1 MVTISLPNPND
12 FSSAG
17 VKGIEQF
24 LRQLELSV
32 HHLQKSFE
40 QLKKDGMVNDDD
52 TLITYRF
59 PRVDISNREQD
70 KEGNA
75 KVHIDEEGDEFQ
87 SITVEIG

>member
-1 MVTISLPNPND
+1 MVTISLPNPSD
-12 FSSAG
+12 FEG

-52 TLITYRF
+52 SFIIYRF
-59 PRVDISNREQD
+59 PRVNLGEREKD
-70 KEGNA
+70 GEGQV
-75 KVHIDEEGDEFQ
+75 KVHEDEECDEFQ
-87 SITVEIG
+87 AITVEIS